1 MIGYIYTITNKLTQ
15 EVYVG
20 QTIDI
25 TKRWNDHKNKLS
37 KNCHVNKK
45 LQKAWNLYGSENFNF
60 NYTEYEIN
68 EPSQLNDLEIDT
80 ISKYDSYNNGYNLT
94 LGGEGGNTR
103 GKLSFENYCFIY
115 IGCRWAGMTNKIS
128 KFLQIDSSTV
138 SAILRE
144 KSYLWYKQEADDLTD
159 NKKAEIINNFRKTFN
174 IPANRP
180 YDEIRT
186 NTSLTEDDY
195 FYSLC
200 IASTYSRGIE
210 TALSKFFNRHKSFL
224 SNGVK
229 NKVKGVAFNALQK
242 YKNLSEEE
250 IMRIG
255 KEKFEEWNIQN
266 YTNSQLFIKFN
277 NKWR

>member
-60 NYTEYEIN
+60 NYTEYEID

-103 GKLSFENYCFIY
+103 GKLSFDNYCFIY

-159 NKKAEIINNFRKTFN
+159 DKKAEIINNFRKTFN
-174 IPANRP
+174 IPADRP